1 MVMLPTG
8 LLDPMGL
15 TPEQQESVRQQAL
28 SNAALNFGLQA
39 LASSTGVGYKPG
51 FGQILGQAGQA
62 GLQAYQG
69 TFDQQLQNMLRQQ
82 QMADLQRKRKAEE
95 DRQANLARLA
105 KSVPPEQQPLVS
117 LFPEQYAESLFRE
130 REGTYR
136 PLSSDEVFQMI
147 GYRPQEGEAFQ
158 LSPKGSVEPIVRP
171 QRGPLVQNI
180 LGGENKYA
188 EAFAKGLAEDDLKL
202 RSLAQSAPSTL
213 QTVQETRNLLEQ
225 GKVFTGAFAN
235 KRLALAAA
243 GKALGLG
250 GRNTDELIANTERL
264 AANRAKATLDNVKSS
279 GLGAGQGFTDKD
291 REFLERAV
299 QGNIEFTAESL
310 KRQLEIE
317 EKVARATVKK
327 WNSRLKDIP
336 KNVAEMGGLKPVEIN
351 VMVDY

>member
-1 MVMLPTG
+1 MVPG
-8 LLDPMGL
+8 LLS
-15 TPEQQESVRQQAL
+15 PEQEAAVQKQAQQNAL
-28 SNAALNFGLQA
+28 LNFGLQA
-39 LASSTGVGYKPG
+39 LAGSQAVGYKPG
-51 FGQILGQAGQA
+51 LAQIIGQAGQS

-82 QMADLQRKRKAEE
+82 QMAEAQRKRQAEVA
-95 DRQANLARLA
+95 RQEQLARLA
-105 KSVPPEQQPLVS
+105 ESAPEGQRELIS
-117 LFPEQYAESLFRE
+117 LFPEQYAESQFRE

-147 GYRPQEGEAFQ
+147 GYRPKEGEAFQ

-243 GKALGLG
+243 GKALGLAG
-250 GRNTDELIANTERL
+250 KNTEELIANTERL
-264 AANRAKATLDNVKSS
+264 ASNRAKATLDNVKSS